1 MIDYNTFK
9 EVRQLLL
16 DELSSA
22 KGGQQERAHWEVVR
36 AFENAYPEHMETHI
50 KARRAAQCF

>member
-1 MIDYNTFK
+1 MIDYDKFK

-22 KGGQQERAHWEVVR
+22 EDEQQERARWEVVR
-36 AFENAYPEHMETHI
+36 AFENAYPEHMQTHI
-50 KARRAAQCF
+50 NSRRAAQCF